1 MKLLPNGSL
10 RPLDKRGIEET
21 FGRCKKAEL
30 NEKFDLGFSEKEL
43 TKIKKETLVQIASE
57 IRINKWEEGLKE
69 DILMRRDLD
78 LTCKSKGAE
87 NENQGDGKIL

>member
-57 IRINKWEEGLKE
+57 IRINHWEKV
-69 DILMRRDLD
+69 M
-78 LTCKSKGAE
+78 KGT
-87 NENQGDGKIL
+87 GTD